1 MTKNFQD
8 CAGQKVLLLAVTYGE
23 LSTMV
28 PCQEFQ
34 PPLLTPPLFGVS
46 VRRRGGGDFEL
57 TDPADGGTV
66 QSADMITE

>member
-1 MTKNFQD
+1 MTENFQD

-46 VRRRGGGDFEL
+46 VSVTVARGEGWRRIRGC
-57 TDPADGGTV
+57 
-66 QSADMITE
+66 